1 MAAAFNRFNNVR
13 MVLVVRM
20 VYPEGK
26 RHKKVVNGDQRVL
39 MAVKSG
45 DTETTLCLFSR
56 SSPDYTTAGGVR
68 PKPARFEQRD
78 VWWRETDLALT
89 RLRFLY

>member
-1 MAAAFNRFNNVR
+1 MAAAFNRFNYVR
-13 MVLVVRM
+13 LVLVVRM

-45 DTETTLCLFSR
+45 DTETTLCLFSGSR
-56 SSPDYTTAGGVR
+56 PDYTTAGGVR
-68 PKPARFEQRD
+68 PKPAKFERCD
-78 VWWRETDLALT
+78 VCQRETVFALT